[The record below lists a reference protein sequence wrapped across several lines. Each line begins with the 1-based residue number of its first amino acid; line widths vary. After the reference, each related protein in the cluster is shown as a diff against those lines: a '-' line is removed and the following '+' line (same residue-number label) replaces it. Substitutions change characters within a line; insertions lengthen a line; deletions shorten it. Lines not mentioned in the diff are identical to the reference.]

1 MNRSSA
7 DVFTNNVRGARR
19 LSCIFCKGSHYNDE
33 CDKYVTL
40 SDRKK
45 RLSQQARCFICLKI
59 GHMSIKV
66 VLIHRR
72 NLVHIVEERH
82 FIIDVYVLKNLR
94 YPQ

>member
-1 MNRSSA
+1 MYLPTMLEVLENYL
-7 DVFTNNVRGARR
+7 VF
-19 LSCIFCKGSHYNDE
+19 FCKGSHYNDE

-59 GHMSIKV
+59 GHMSKGCPNSQKKPFA
-66 VLIHRR
+66 HC
-72 NLVHIVEERH
+72 EKRH
-82 FIIDVYVLKNLR
+82 FIIDVYVLKILH

>member
-1 MNRSSA
+1 MQENANRFANSERNKSSA

-19 LSCIFCKGSHYNDE
+19 LPCIFCKGNHDNDE

-59 GHMSIKV
+59 VKS
-66 VLIHRR
+66 
-72 NLVHIVEERH
+72 
-82 FIIDVYVLKNLR
+82 
-94 YPQ
+94 